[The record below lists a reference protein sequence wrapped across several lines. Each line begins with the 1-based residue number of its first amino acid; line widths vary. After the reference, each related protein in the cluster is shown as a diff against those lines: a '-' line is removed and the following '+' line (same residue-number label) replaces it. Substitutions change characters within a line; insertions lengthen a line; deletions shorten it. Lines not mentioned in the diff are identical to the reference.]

1 MSLRRRLR
9 SGDSIDTKAMAVAS
23 KHVPAADQS
32 DNPLVM
38 RQVFEAI
45 LPLNDLARSDYVEI
59 ARDAAAAYCS
69 LSLADDSKPAFL
81 ATDALSSVLHL
92 AKRSDPQI
100 RENISEAIGRLC
112 QHPLVK
118 RPFVAAGLLDV
129 LVGFSTTGSKAM
141 AANSMYAICGLTT
154 HDEKRSDAQRF
165 ARLKPD
171 QADKENITK
180 AADGFFVDF
189 AFDMTRAS
197 SGEKGR
203 PDPKTRL
210 MAITT
215 LTALLDGEESC
226 LIVLRRGGR
235 DRFLNLLRSRDGAL
249 KNGAAAS
256 LQVLMRVADPEHGAQ
271 MREEEFLAEV
281 FAALSEA
288 VDVPLLLA
296 LLNVTQDVIQC
307 APTAMAGPTTELRLR
322 MMHLGLSGILQRHAH
337 RLVVLLSAHECDTQ
351 DRPTVPGSP
360 PRDGKSSRRQTPA
373 PLMLLRRVMKLLLEL
388 LKGRRVV
395 RLFANSENL
404 RFVFFLCRHADKRV
418 SRGAS
423 RLLGRLSDLPEA
435 KSLILSDRAN
445 LPQLLALSSALSHV
459 SQTVA
464 RVLAELAE
472 AWQNRCPLVQGGIVT
487 SLTALMMSSW
497 TGSTRYN
504 CARCVADL
512 AEAVDLRELIAS
524 RAATALNQLLKNPQD
539 NESVVEQA
547 LRAIV
552 NLVCPAGE
560 VATVPGSNVPQEA
573 PGRYGLSVGVEYG
586 VASDDDD
593 DDDGEEDEDE
603 EEEEEE
609 EE

>member
-1 MSLRRRLR
+1 
-9 SGDSIDTKAMAVAS
+9 
-23 KHVPAADQS
+23 
-32 DNPLVM
+32 
-38 RQVFEAI
+38 
-45 LPLNDLARSDYVEI
+45 
-59 ARDAAAAYCS
+59 
-69 LSLADDSKPAFL
+69 
-81 ATDALSSVLHL
+81 
-92 AKRSDPQI
+92 
-100 RENISEAIGRLC
+100 
-112 QHPLVK
+112 
-118 RPFVAAGLLDV
+118 
-129 LVGFSTTGSKAM
+129 
-141 AANSMYAICGLTT
+141 
-154 HDEKRSDAQRF
+154 
-165 ARLKPD
+165 
-171 QADKENITK
+171 
-180 AADGFFVDF
+180 
-189 AFDMTRAS
+189 
-197 SGEKGR
+197 
-203 PDPKTRL
+203 

-271 MREEEFLAEV
+271 MRGPQCLAAV

-307 APTAMAGPTTELRLR
+307 APTPMAGPTTELRLR
-322 MMHLGLSGILQRHAH
+322 MMHLGLSDILQRHAH
-337 RLVVLLSAHECDTQ
+337 RLVVLLSAHERDAQ
-351 DRPTVPGSP
+351 DRPALERPASP
-360 PRDGKSSRRQTPA
+360 SRDGKSSPQKTPA

-404 RFVFFLCRHADKRV
+404 RFVFFLCRHSCKRV

-423 RLLGRLSDLPEA
+423 RLLSRLSDLPEA

-472 AWQNRCPLVQGGIVT
+472 AWQNRCPLVQGGILT
-487 SLTALMMSSW
+487 SVTALMMSSW

-560 VATVPGSNVPQEA
+560 VATVPAGSNVPQEA

-593 DDDGEEDEDE
+593 DDE

-609 EE
+609 EDEEEEDEEDDEDHDEDGNDDHDCDDCFFTT

>member
-1 MSLRRRLR
+1 
-9 SGDSIDTKAMAVAS
+9 
-23 KHVPAADQS
+23 
-32 DNPLVM
+32 
-38 RQVFEAI
+38 
-45 LPLNDLARSDYVEI
+45 
-59 ARDAAAAYCS
+59 
-69 LSLADDSKPAFL
+69 
-81 ATDALSSVLHL
+81 
-92 AKRSDPQI
+92 
-100 RENISEAIGRLC
+100 
-112 QHPLVK
+112 
-118 RPFVAAGLLDV
+118 
-129 LVGFSTTGSKAM
+129 
-141 AANSMYAICGLTT
+141 
-154 HDEKRSDAQRF
+154 
-165 ARLKPD
+165 
-171 QADKENITK
+171 
-180 AADGFFVDF
+180 
-189 AFDMTRAS
+189 
-197 SGEKGR
+197 
-203 PDPKTRL
+203 

-271 MREEEFLAEV
+271 MREDECLAAV

-307 APTAMAGPTTELRLR
+307 APTPMAGPTTELRLR
-322 MMHLGLSGILQRHAH
+322 MMHLGLSDILQRHAH
-337 RLVVLLSAHECDTQ
+337 RLVVLLSAHERDAQ
-351 DRPTVPGSP
+351 DRPALERPASP
-360 PRDGKSSRRQTPA
+360 SRDGKSSPQKTPA

-404 RFVFFLCRHADKRV
+404 RFVFFLCRHSCKRV

-423 RLLGRLSDLPEA
+423 RLLSRLSDLPEA

-472 AWQNRCPLVQGGIVT
+472 AWQNRCPLVQGGILASV
-487 SLTALMMSSW
+487 TALMMSSW

-560 VATVPGSNVPQEA
+560 VATVPTGSNVPQEA

-593 DDDGEEDEDE
+593 DDDDE
-603 EEEEEE
+603 EEEDDGDDDDEEE
-609 EE
+609 EADTVVDGAGSGGGKATGPPSPGRPEQPARRRGGGGPARRCGTSASAAAAWRKAIGAVAPQAYSRLNETHWWSTAAGQKHRADHNRDSLARIHAVFLSNQEIMGRLIALMRSGDDRHAHYARLAVELLAGRGRTGVGEALDYEGLAAAARVAAG